1 VADKASRLPSGAR
14 AARLRDS
21 DLQPTPGLR
30 DADEGRRQA
39 SDHAATG
46 KTEEVWQA
54 ENDFRTGFLVDSGGD
69 RPAGRDRQETARF
82 PRASSSNPADPPRLP
97 SHTFCVGTLDLASV
111 SMTVR
116 SISNSVR
123 RTHSPVSTNVRQK
136 TPLIARRPHF
146 DCAPLQVAGSRAGWR
161 SQPPALPGR
170 SCCAGSARGSRPAPP
185 PNRRW

>member
-1 VADKASRLPSGAR
+1 MKGEDKPLTMP
-14 AARLRDS
+14 
-21 DLQPTPGLR
+21 P
-30 DADEGRRQA
+30 
-39 SDHAATG
+39 TG

-54 ENDFRTGFLVDSGGD
+54 EIDFRTGFLVDSGGD

-82 PRASSSNPADPPRLP
+82 PRASSSNPAAPRRLP

-123 RTHSPVSTNVRQK
+123 RNHSPVSTNVRQK

-146 DCAPLQVAGSRAGWR
+146 DCAPLQVEVT
-161 SQPPALPGR
+161 
-170 SCCAGSARGSRPAPP
+170 SAVSAVTDWMRTAANFTPDRCD
-185 PNRRW
+185 